1 MTRTPTEVFLGVLH
15 GVCERRLEDLPQ
27 FYAEKTDVIHPFHPE
42 RAPALRTREEL
53 REHFARGLS
62 MRPEVRREPRNVR
75 IHETSDP
82 EVVIGEFEYH
92 STIVDTGETF
102 DMPAIFVMRVRNGEI
117 VESRDYADHALIAR
131 VWGSAGRSGR

>member
-1 MTRTPTEVFLGVLH
+1 MTRTPTEAFLGVLH

-27 FYAEKTDVIHPFHPE
+27 FYAEETNVLHPFHPE

-53 REHFARGLS
+53 REHFRRGLS
-62 MRPEVRREPRNVR
+62 TRPEVRREPRNVR
-75 IHETSDP
+75 IHETTDP

-131 VWGSAGRSGR
+131 VFASASGSGR

>member
-1 MTRTPTEVFLGVLH
+1 MTRTPREVFLGVLN

-27 FYAEKTDVIHPFHPE
+27 FYAEHTNVIHPFDPN

-53 REHFARGLS
+53 REHFAKGLA
-62 MRPEVRREPRNVR
+62 MMPQVRREARNVQ
-75 IHETSDP
+75 IHETADP

-92 STIVDTGETF
+92 NTIVDTGETF

-117 VESRDYADHALIAR
+117 VESRDYADHATVAKALA
-131 VWGSAGRSGR
+131 SAGRTGR

>member
-1 MTRTPTEVFLGVLH
+1 MTRTPAEVFLVVLN
-15 GVCERRLEDLPQ
+15 GVCERRLDDLPQ
-27 FYAEKTDVIHPFHPE
+27 FYAEETDVIHPFHPE
-42 RAPALRTREEL
+42 SAPALRTREEV

-62 MRPEVRREPRNVR
+62 MRPEISREPRNVR
-75 IHETSDP
+75 IHESTDP

-102 DMPAIFVMRVRNGEI
+102 DMPGIFVMRVRNGEI

-131 VWGSAGRSGR
+131 VFASAGRSGR